1 MISCITYSNLGE
13 SFLSFHLMEI
23 DEIRGGSG
31 AGYLPLRTLTLSF
44 SILSWLLTL
53 FGDSK
58 QSE

>member
-44 SILSWLLTL
+44 SIRLLTL